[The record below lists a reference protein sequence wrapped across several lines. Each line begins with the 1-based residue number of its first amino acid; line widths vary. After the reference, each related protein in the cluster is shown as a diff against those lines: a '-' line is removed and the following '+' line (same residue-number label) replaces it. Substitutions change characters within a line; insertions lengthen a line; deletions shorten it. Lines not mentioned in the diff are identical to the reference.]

1 MSAKLP
7 CLCWRA
13 PVSKIK
19 GTLNAEIKQAFGYLQ
34 MGTAEDV
41 RAAEQ
46 TMVTLSCVKGMM
58 MHAIPRVAPVRVGS
72 RQPFCEN
79 HFCQRR
85 EKLQSRKRVHSIEA
99 QGSLIKLGDSR
110 VQNYLGQP
118 ELV

>member
-1 MSAKLP
+1 
-7 CLCWRA
+7 
-13 PVSKIK
+13 
-19 GTLNAEIKQAFGYLQ
+19 

-58 MHAIPRVAPVRVGS
+58 MHAIPRVAPVRAGS
-72 RQPFCEN
+72 RQPFFEN

-85 EKLQSRKRVHSIEA
+85 EVLQSRKRVDSSGYSIEA
-99 QGSLIKLGDSR
+99 QGSLIRLGDNR